1 MIESRTWS
9 YLSLSGE
16 PTYVSFHSRSDASAN
31 QTRTRQEERKGAFGE
46 VLETLK
52 GDVKGVLIDEL
63 CRVAQ
68 HVDALDLRALA
79 EWNRGARGNG
89 GTERL
94 TLTILMVVFAGG
106 MQRRGGC
113 GWREHVNKHAQ
124 AKRRGGTSSGRDV

>member
-1 MIESRTWS
+1 MMESRTWS

-31 QTRTRQEERKGAFGE
+31 TRQAERKGAFRE
-46 VLETLK
+46 LLETLK
-52 GDVKGVLIDEL
+52 GDVKGVLIGEL

-68 HVDALDLRALA
+68 HVDALDLRPASA

-89 GTERL
+89 GMERL

-106 MQRRGGC
+106 MLWRGGY
-113 GWREHVNKHAQ
+113 GWRENVNKHAQ
-124 AKRRGGTSSGRDV
+124 AMRRDGTSGGD